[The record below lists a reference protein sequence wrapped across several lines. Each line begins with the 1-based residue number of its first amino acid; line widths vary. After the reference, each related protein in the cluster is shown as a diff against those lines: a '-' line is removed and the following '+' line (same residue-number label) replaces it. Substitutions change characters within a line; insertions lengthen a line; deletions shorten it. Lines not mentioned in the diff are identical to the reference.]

1 MMTRREIQEKSEKS
15 SIESAL
21 RILYPLSSLFG
32 NDPEIIDK
40 PNPPDAIVQQGN
52 KIFWVEHT
60 NAYRSKDEARELW
73 THVVP
78 GEKPYTR
85 KEGIIIEPD
94 KQMSLAI
101 RNAVVKKMTSD
112 SYAGYFEKH
121 GQGILIISERDP
133 LFSSSS
139 LDRLQNDIA
148 GLYQSVCWK
157 KFDNKGF
164 FHSVYLLCRIWRRG
178 NVLVKIY
185 PEYDPTLMTDW
196 FNPPIK

>member
-60 NAYRSKDEARELW
+60 NAYRNEDEARELW
-73 THVVP
+73 THVVH
-78 GEKPYTR
+78 GEKPHQR
-85 KEGIIIEPD
+85 KEEIIFEPD
-94 KQMSLAI
+94 KQMSLSI
-101 RNAVVKKMTSD
+101 LNAMVKKMTSD
-112 SYAGYFEKH
+112 SYAWCFEKY
-121 GQGILIISERDP
+121 GQGILIISERDA
-133 LFSSSS
+133 LFSDSTLQTLKKDTEGFYDS
-139 LDRLQNDIA
+139 L
-148 GLYQSVCWK
+148 CWK
-157 KFDNKGF
+157 RCGNKGF
-164 FHSVYLLCRIWRRG
+164 FHSAYLLCGGG

-185 PEYDPTLMTDW
+185 PEFGPDL
-196 FNPPIK
+196 KRS